1 MVYYKS
7 MKKTLLALLLVAAA
21 FPVPSA
27 GASPLVACSRA
38 NPNCDTNADL
48 ALEQVQGYANA
59 KWRAC
64 EDYERMMHGGYAN
77 GATVAQC
84 AFQYPGQN

>member
-7 MKKTLLALLLVAAA
+7 MKKTLLASLLAAA
-21 FPVPSA
+21 ALAASPVK
-27 GASPLVACSRA
+27 ASPLVACSSA

-84 AFQYPGQN
+84 AFQYPSQY